1 LSLETG
7 EPQKKHQTG
16 ICPSAFLYLLAIMEM
31 RMIVKTMVPAIPPAV
46 IPRMLPCTCM
56 DWHLSPVKK
65 KACPDGHLGK
75 QAQIY
80 VDQEF
85 CSAP

>member
-1 LSLETG
+1 
-7 EPQKKHQTG
+7 
-16 ICPSAFLYLLAIMEM
+16 MEM

-46 IPRMLPCTCM
+46 IPRMLPWTCM

-85 CSAP
+85 CSAL